1 MLGREGLETPQGL
14 QTLSLGCNRPL
25 ASALVGR
32 DDDVHEPLEEV
43 SFAGVARTPR
53 ELECLVRFE
62 ELAGPCEPH
71 STLVFG

>member
-1 MLGREGLETPQGL
+1 MLGRKGLETPQGL
-14 QTLSLGCNRPL
+14 QTLALGCNRPF
-25 ASALVGR
+25 ASTLVGR

-43 SFAGVARTPR
+43 SFAGVARPPR
-53 ELECLVRFE
+53 ELECLVRLE

>member
-1 MLGREGLETPQGL
+1 MFGREALETPQGL

-32 DDDVHEPLEEV
+32 DDDVHEPLEEI
-43 SFAGVARTPR
+43 SFGGIARTPR

-62 ELAGPCEPH
+62 ELAGPCELH